1 MKLKHRIAYYIFGL
15 TLGFFL
21 VAFIFNKRGQDFCYL
36 PNCRVLKDF
45 KTKGLTISKEAQAKI
60 NEKWVTMEDIK
71 NSLENGNVDF
81 SKSNKLNPGGGKIYV
96 IETIT
101 AKNEPVIFEIIN
113 HTDRAIL
120 KDIKKQ

>member
-21 VAFIFNKRGQDFCYL
+21 VAFVFTKRGQDFCYL

-45 KTKGLTISKEAQAKI
+45 KAKGLVISKEAQNRL
-60 NEKWVTMEDIK
+60 NEKWVTMDDIQS
-71 NSLENGNVDF
+71 SLENGNVDF
-81 SKSNKLNPGGGKIYV
+81 SKSNKPNPGGGKIYI
-96 IETIT
+96 IESIT
-101 AKNEPVIFEIIN
+101 ANNEPVILEIVN
-113 HTDRAIL
+113 FSDKAVL

>member
-81 SKSNKLNPGGGKIYV
+81 SKSNKPNPGGGKIY
-96 IETIT
+96 ILESTT
-101 AKNEPVIFEIIN
+101 AKNEIVIFEIIN

>member
-60 NEKWVTMEDIK
+60 NEKWITMQDLQ

-81 SKSNKLNPGGGKIYV
+81 SKSNKPNPGGGKIYV

-101 AKNEPVIFEIIN
+101 AKNEPVILEIVN
-113 HTDRAIL
+113 HSDRAIL

>member
-60 NEKWVTMEDIK
+60 DEKWITMQDLQ

-81 SKSNKLNPGGGKIYV
+81 SKSNKPNPGGGKIYV

-101 AKNEPVIFEIIN
+101 AKNEPVILEIVN
-113 HTDRAIL
+113 HSDRAIL

>member
-45 KTKGLTISKEAQAKI
+45 KAKGLVISKEAQSKL

-71 NSLENGNVDF
+71 NSLENGNIDF
-81 SKSNKLNPGGGKIYV
+81 SKSNKPNPGGGKLYIL
-96 IETIT
+96 ESIT
-101 AKNEPVIFEIIN
+101 VKNEPVILEIVN
-113 HTDRAIL
+113 HSDKAVL

>member
-81 SKSNKLNPGGGKIYV
+81 SKSNKPNPGGGKIY
-96 IETIT
+96 ILESTT
-101 AKNEPVIFEIIN
+101 AKNEVVIFEIIN

>member
-45 KTKGLTISKEAQAKI
+45 KTKGLTISKEAQDKKKK
-60 NEKWVTMEDIK
+60 KWITMEDLQ

-81 SKSNKLNPGGGKIYV
+81 SKSNKPNPGGGKIYV

-101 AKNEPVIFEIIN
+101 AKNEPVILEIVN
-113 HTDRAIL
+113 HSDRAIL